1 MIRRTRI
8 RHGFNTGVVEAVDL
22 GWKLAAVLNG
32 WAPEALLGKE
42 HEDAFERAQ
51 RPPPLRRRNGV
62 RDIVEL
68 VAAVI
73 LSSKDA
79 DFIASG

>member
-1 MIRRTRI
+1 MAGPPRRCSAKNMKTLSSELSDPRLF
-8 RHGFNTGVVEAVDL
+8 GG
-22 GWKLAAVLNG
+22 
-32 WAPEALLGKE
+32 GKE
-42 HEDAFERAQ
+42 FE
-51 RPPPLRRRNGV
+51 
-62 RDIVEL
+62 DIVEL